1 MSGKGYRC
9 SECDGKYT
17 LVDEVERPVRMQKK
31 ILIAHPDRDL
41 LSRTR
46 EMLEGA
52 GFTAI
57 TVEDGIK
64 ALQLLEI
71 ESPDLVIVD
80 VALPKYLGFEIC
92 NFIRSIDSM
101 NDIKIILIASI
112 YDKTRYKRLPTSLH
126 GADDYIEIHHLW
138 DMLIPKI
145 KNLLGIESLTE
156 EVSTETIQAIPIE
169 DPAEGL
175 GKRMVDGISQ
185 TEEASTASTKEELDP
200 VKRLADIIVSDII
213 LYNEELIEEGI
224 RNGNLQEILKDDIEE
239 GKRYLFKR
247 FPDIPEDMGNDRIL
261 ESFNGFVKKKRMEM
275 GISDE

>member
-17 LVDEVERPVRMQKK
+17 LVDEVERPARMQNK
-31 ILIAHPDRDL
+31 ILIAHPDREL
-41 LSRTR
+41 LSRTK

-71 ESPDLVIVD
+71 ESPDIVIVD

-92 NFIRSIDSM
+92 NFIRGIDNM
-101 NDIKIILIASI
+101 KDIKIILIASI

-145 KNLLGIESLTE
+145 KDLLEIESPIE
-156 EVSTETIQAIPIE
+156 EAATDKIKAIPIE

-175 GKRMVDGISQ
+175 GERMVDDVSQ
-185 TEEASTASTKEELDP
+185 TEEASTASTKGELDA
-200 VKRLADIIVSDII
+200 VRRLADIIVSDII

-224 RNGNLQEILKDDIEE
+224 INGNLQEILKDDIEE

-247 FPDIPEDMGNDRIL
+247 FPDIPEDMGNDHIL

-275 GISDE
+275 GINDE